1 MKGDLID
8 MQQENNAPSDLCH
21 ACQYGG
27 QIVERCNC
35 PYLRAW
41 GVIPRTLK
49 NTLLLSNA
57 EAVAKSK
64 GIEDYN
70 PLCFVA
76 VTAAVVND
84 FCRYYKPRKQSVN

>member
-1 MKGDLID
+1 MT
-8 MQQENNAPSDLCH
+8 QENNAPSDFCH

-27 QIVERCNC
+27 QVVEKCNC
-35 PYLRAW
+35 PHLRAW

-70 PLCFVA
+70 PLPY
-76 VTAAVVND
+76 AAVVAAAVNEK
-84 FCRYYKPRKQSVN
+84 CKYYKPQQ

>member
-27 QIVERCNC
+27 QVVEKFNC
-35 PYLRAW
+35 AHLRAW
-41 GVIPRTLK
+41 GVRPRTLK

>member
-8 MQQENNAPSDLCH
+8 MQQESNLPSDLCH

-27 QIVERCNC
+27 QVVEKCNC
-35 PYLRAW
+35 PHLRAW

-76 VTAAVVND
+76 VTAAVVNG